1 MKLEFSYDKN
11 KRNVKRNVTIQEVI
25 YELRQQRIKVSMMV
39 KTCRNYEWTR
49 IFFLEMRTIRDLSV
63 VWSLG

>member
-39 KTCRNYEWTR
+39 KTVKK
-49 IFFLEMRTIRDLSV
+49 L
-63 VWSLG
+63 